1 MFRSYVLHYPMTPY
15 GGVFIAAVGVCVIA
29 GAVLSNYRGHLVWIG
44 FALGATLLVA
54 FGQILS
60 AGLRTPSF
68 LQVSFLAL
76 AIILEITGFRYL
88 MPIMHPRGERATVS
102 ATLGIVGAHFL
113 VMLPAFG
120 PLIGG
125 LGLGCTL
132 NAAAI
137 WRISAYRT
145 GFAWFVDGCLK
156 LAVGT
161 AMIATSPI
169 LLGKPY

>member
-1 MFRSYVLHYPMTPY
+1 MLRSYVLHYPMTPY
-15 GGVFIAAVGVCVIA
+15 PGVFIATVGVCVMA
-29 GAVLSNYRGHLVWIG
+29 GAVLPNYRAYLVWIG
-44 FALGATLLVA
+44 FALGAMLFVG

-60 AGLRTPSF
+60 TGLHAPSL

-76 AIILEITGFRYL
+76 AIALEIAGFRYL
-88 MPIMHPRGERATVS
+88 MPIMRPRGERATLS

-132 NAAAI
+132 NAAGL
-137 WRISAYRT
+137 WRISAYR
-145 GFAWFVDGCLK
+145 A
-156 LAVGT
+156 A
-161 AMIATSPI
+161 
-169 LLGKPY
+169 LLGWSMVA

>member
-1 MFRSYVLHYPMTPY
+1 MLRSYVLHYPMTPY
-15 GGVFIAAVGVCVIA
+15 AGVFIATVGVSVIA
-29 GAVLSNYRGHLVWIG
+29 GAVMPNHRAHLVWIG
-44 FALGATLLVA
+44 FVLGAMLFVA

-60 AGLRTPSF
+60 TGLHTPTR

-76 AIILEITGFRYL
+76 AIVLEIAGFRYL
-88 MPIMHPRGERATVS
+88 MPIVRPRGESAMLS

-113 VMLPAFG
+113 VMLPTFG

-132 NAAAI
+132 NAAGL
-137 WRISAYRT
+137 WRISTYRV
-145 GFAWFVDGCLK
+145 GLAWFVDGCLK
-156 LAVGT
+156 LAFGT

-169 LLGKPY
+169 LLG

>member
-1 MFRSYVLHYPMTPY
+1 MLHSYVLHYPMTPY
-15 GGVFIAAVGVCVIA
+15 AGVFIATVGVCVIA
-29 GAVLSNYRGHLVWIG
+29 GAVLPKHRGNLVWIG
-44 FALGATLLVA
+44 FALGSMLLVL
-54 FGQILS
+54 FGRTLS
-60 AGLRTPSF
+60 TGLHAPGF
-68 LQVSFLAL
+68 CQVSFVVL
-76 AIILEITGFRYL
+76 AIVLEIAGFRYL
-88 MPIMHPRGERATVS
+88 MPIMEPRGERATLT

-132 NAAAI
+132 NAVAL
-137 WRISAYRT
+137 WCISAYRG

-156 LAVGT
+156 VVFGM

-169 LLGKPY
+169 LLG

>member
-1 MFRSYVLHYPMTPY
+1 MPNHR
-15 GGVFIAAVGVCVIA
+15 A
-29 GAVLSNYRGHLVWIG
+29 RLVWIG
-44 FALGATLLVA
+44 FALGAMLFVA

-60 AGLRTPSF
+60 TGLHTPSL

-76 AIILEITGFRYL
+76 AIVLEIAGFRYL
-88 MPIMHPRGERATVS
+88 MPIMQPCGKRAMLS
-102 ATLGIVGAHFL
+102 STLGIVGAHFL

-125 LGLGCTL
+125 LRIGCTL
-132 NAAAI
+132 NAAAF
-137 WRISAYRT
+137 WRISAYRA

-169 LLGKPY
+169 LLG